1 MTTLCE
7 MIMECRAIEGMD
19 RLILYG
25 WAAQLE
31 EGNDTVFASKETVAE
46 TIGVSANTVR
56 RRTQALIA
64 AGWLLDTGEEKQWQL
79 ARTPVRIVNVQMIA
93 EVPHQVDAVKNSTFT
108 GVTEAPHQIAPH
120 QNDAQGS
127 YGSTGSLDLS
137 CSSSLSFVSS
147 TATGVP
153 PVKETAALKSKESKE
168 PKTLEPLEPRTLEPT
183 PKPTPPPVA
192 DKGLGG
198 NRSKRVCKDCGE
210 PLLRGVNHLLTC
222 SKALGLPPNQMG
234 EADRQKRGESI
245 AVERKAPPT
254 ATPDVSP
261 RSSAPPSSGWSRE
274 FRCSSCKQLLRPD
287 WTCGT
292 EGCDF
297 YEPEAPKKPKP
308 IPQPAGFPKPIPL
321 AAYLDDDIE
330 LSKYER

>member
-19 RLILYG
+19 RLVLYG

-31 EGNDTVFASKETVAE
+31 EGNDTVYASKETVAE

-56 RRTQALIA
+56 RRTQALNA
-64 AGWLLDTGEEKQWQL
+64 AGWLIDTGEEKQWQV

-93 EVPHQVDAVKNSTFT
+93 DALAPHQNDAAKNSTVT
-108 GVTEAPHQIAPH
+108 GVIEAPHQIAPH
-120 QNDAQGS
+120 QNEVQGS
-127 YGSTGSLDLS
+127 YGSSYGLSSSLDLS
-137 CSSSLSFVSS
+137 SSSSV
-147 TATGVP
+147 ATGVL
-153 PVKETAALKSKESKE
+153 PVEETAALKSKE
-168 PKTLEPLEPRTLEPT
+168 PKTLEPLEPLEPRTLEPT

-198 NRSKRVCKDCGE
+198 SKRVCKDCGE
-210 PLLRGVNHLLTC
+210 PLLRGVNHLLSC
-222 SKALGLPPNQMG
+222 SKAFGLPPNQMG

-261 RSSAPPSSGWSRE
+261 HSSAPPSSGWSRE

-297 YEPEAPKKPKP
+297 YEPEAPKKP
-308 IPQPAGFPKPIPL
+308 IPQPAGLRKPIPL
-321 AAYLDDDIE
+321 AAYLDDDID